1 MKKIL
6 VTGCLGQLGK
16 AVQKEFAG
24 EAELICTDVING
36 LPDVVFLDITDPIS
50 VLDIVSKTNP
60 DIIINCAAYTDVDGC
75 EKNYDIAYGINTI
88 GPKNLAIAAAQTDA
102 RIVHISTDYVF
113 RGDEPD
119 ALDEGEKPDPIS
131 AYGKTKL
138 KGEQAVKENCKKH
151 YIFRTAW
158 LYGEGKNFVNTML
171 KLAENKDEIKV
182 VDDQIGS
189 PTSATELA
197 RVIKQVI
204 TTDEYGLYHATCEGS
219 TSWAGFAKK
228 IFEEAKK
235 DTKVIPISSE
245 EYKELNPAS
254 ADRPKFSVLDN
265 KNLRDR
271 GFNPMKNW
279 EDAFV
284 DYMITEVKL

>member
-16 AVQKEFAG
+16 AVQKELAG

-36 LPDVVFLDITDPIS
+36 LPDVVFLDITDQIS

-75 EKNYDIAYGINTI
+75 EKNYDIAYGINAI
-88 GPKNLAIAAAQTDA
+88 GPKNLAVAAAQTDA
-102 RIVHISTDYVF
+102 RIVHVSTDYVF

-119 ALDEGEKPDPIS
+119 DLDEGEKPDPIS

-158 LYGEGKNFVNTML
+158 LYGEGKNFVKTML
-171 KLAENKDEIKV
+171 RLSDTMDEIKV

-197 RVIKQVI
+197 RVIKQVVA
-204 TTDEYGLYHATCEGS
+204 TEEYGLYHATCEGS

-271 GFNPMKNW
+271 GFKPMKNW

>member
-16 AVQKEFAG
+16 AVQKELAG

-36 LPDVVFLDITDPIS
+36 LPDVVFLDITDQIS

-75 EKNYDIAYGINTI
+75 EKNYDIAYGINAI
-88 GPKNLAIAAAQTDA
+88 GPKNLAVAAAQTDA
-102 RIVHISTDYVF
+102 RIVHVSTDYVF

-119 ALDEGEKPDPIS
+119 DLDEGEKPDPIS

-158 LYGEGKNFVNTML
+158 LYGEGKNFVKTML
-171 KLAENKDEIKV
+171 RLSDTMDEIKV

-197 RVIKQVI
+197 RVIKQVVA
-204 TTDEYGLYHATCEGS
+204 TEEYGLYHATCEGS
-219 TSWAGFAKK
+219 TNWAGFAKK

-271 GFNPMKNW
+271 GFKPMKNW

>member
-24 EAELICTDVING
+24 EAELICTDVVNG
-36 LPDVVFLDITDPIS
+36 LPDVVFLDITDQIS

-75 EKNYDIAYGINTI
+75 EKHYDIAYGINSI

-102 RIVHISTDYVF
+102 RIVHVSTDYVF

-171 KLAENKDEIKV
+171 KLAETKDEIKV

-204 TTDEYGLYHATCEGS
+204 TTDEYCLYHATCEGS